1 LNIPQVADG
10 QQVFDFRTMR
20 KKDGTPVEV
29 EWVTRLLPDGRM
41 LGVGRDISQQMKALS
56 QQNLLSAIVN
66 SSDDAIIS
74 TNLSNVISSWN
85 LGAEQIYGYTAVEM
99 KGLSLDRL
107 VTPDTAVVES
117 EILEKIKSGVTVIHY
132 ESVHERKD
140 GKLIFVSITT
150 SALLDS
156 KGNITGSSKIIRD
169 ITRQKEDENRIRLS
183 NERYEAVAKATSDA
197 IWDFDYQTNKT
208 FIAGT
213 GYRDLFGYPLVNVF
227 SEPGFWEDRIHPED
241 KERVLKTMDDA
252 KLNKSVSQSSMEY
265 RFRRADGSWAYL
277 NDRFFIIR
285 DQEGQPLRLLGAKQ
299 DITKQKE
306 AEQELIQIAREKQ
319 LLYERLAVI
328 LNTLPAS
335 VALLDPKGVMV
346 EVNDAWKLFADV
358 NGFSGANYGVGTSY
372 FTISSHSFGDNEQIG
387 KDISAGV
394 QAVLNDTLKQFE
406 YEYSWHL
413 PKMKRW
419 FRMVVT
425 PLKGRE
431 FNGVVVMH
439 IDISEIRR
447 LELERIESKIEEQ
460 KKVTEAM
467 LKGQEKERN
476 AIGIELHDNVNQILV
491 GTKVLLSVVRDFPE
505 KTSELIPSCID
516 NISLAVQE
524 NRKIAHELVTPNLSD
539 ENLLQQI
546 TRLTQ
551 TMLKNAGIGAYINHE
566 SLNERLLTDEMK
578 LALYRVAQEQC
589 TNIIKY
595 AGAEQ
600 VVISLATKKNSFFM
614 RIADD
619 GHGTDPKKVTHGIGL
634 KNISSRLSVFS
645 GTISIDT
652 APGQGFAL
660 EIEIPLQPEKATA
673 PAV

>member
-1 LNIPQVADG
+1 
-10 QQVFDFRTMR
+10 
-20 KKDGTPVEV
+20 
-29 EWVTRLLPDGRM
+29 
-41 LGVGRDISQQMKALS
+41 
-56 QQNLLSAIVN
+56 
-66 SSDDAIIS
+66 
-74 TNLSNVISSWN
+74 
-85 LGAEQIYGYTAVEM
+85 
-99 KGLSLDRL
+99 
-107 VTPDTAVVES
+107 
-117 EILEKIKSGVTVIHY
+117 
-132 ESVHERKD
+132 
-140 GKLIFVSITT
+140 
-150 SALLDS
+150 
-156 KGNITGSSKIIRD
+156 
-169 ITRQKEDENRIRLS
+169 
-183 NERYEAVAKATSDA
+183 
-197 IWDFDYQTNKT
+197 
-208 FIAGT
+208 
-213 GYRDLFGYPLVNVF
+213 
-227 SEPGFWEDRIHPED
+227 
-241 KERVLKTMDDA
+241 
-252 KLNKSVSQSSMEY
+252 
-265 RFRRADGSWAYL
+265 
-277 NDRFFIIR
+277 
-285 DQEGQPLRLLGAKQ
+285 
-299 DITKQKE
+299 
-306 AEQELIQIAREKQ
+306 
-319 LLYERLAVI
+319 
-328 LNTLPAS
+328 
-335 VALLDPKGVMV
+335 
-346 EVNDAWKLFADV
+346 
-358 NGFSGANYGVGTSY
+358 
-372 FTISSHSFGDNEQIG
+372 
-387 KDISAGV
+387 
-394 QAVLNDTLKQFE
+394 
-406 YEYSWHL
+406 
-413 PKMKRW
+413 
-419 FRMVVT
+419 MVVT

-600 VVISLATKKNSFFM
+600 VVISLATKKNYFFM

-645 GTISIDT
+645 GTIIIDT
-652 APGQGFAL
+652 APGQGYAL

>member
-1 LNIPQVADG
+1 M
-10 QQVFDFRTMR
+10 F
-20 KKDGTPVEV
+20 
-29 EWVTRLLPDGRM
+29 
-41 LGVGRDISQQMKALS
+41 
-56 QQNLLSAIVN
+56 
-66 SSDDAIIS
+66 
-74 TNLSNVISSWN
+74 
-85 LGAEQIYGYTAVEM
+85 
-99 KGLSLDRL
+99 DRL
-107 VTPDTAVVES
+107 S
-117 EILEKIKSGVTVIHY
+117 
-132 ESVHERKD
+132 
-140 GKLIFVSITT
+140 
-150 SALLDS
+150 
-156 KGNITGSSKIIRD
+156 
-169 ITRQKEDENRIRLS
+169 
-183 NERYEAVAKATSDA
+183 
-197 IWDFDYQTNKT
+197 
-208 FIAGT
+208 
-213 GYRDLFGYPLVNVF
+213 
-227 SEPGFWEDRIHPED
+227 
-241 KERVLKTMDDA
+241 
-252 KLNKSVSQSSMEY
+252 
-265 RFRRADGSWAYL
+265 
-277 NDRFFIIR
+277 
-285 DQEGQPLRLLGAKQ
+285 
-299 DITKQKE
+299 
-306 AEQELIQIAREKQ
+306 
-319 LLYERLAVI
+319 VI

-346 EVNDAWKLFADV
+346 EVNDAWKNFADV
-358 NGFSGANYGVGTSY
+358 NGFSGINYGVGTSY
-372 FTISSHSFGDNEQIG
+372 FTISTQSFGDNEQIG

-394 QAVLNDTLKQFE
+394 QAVLDGHLPQFE

-413 PKMKRW
+413 TKLNRW
-419 FRMVVT
+419 FRIVVT

-439 IDISEIRR
+439 IDISEIRK

-516 NISLAVQE
+516 NLSLAVQE

-539 ENLLQQI
+539 ENLLKQI
-546 TRLTQ
+546 TRLAD
-551 TMLKNAGIGAYINHE
+551 TMLKNAGIQSYINAE
-566 SLNERLLTDEMK
+566 SLNEQWLSDEMK

-600 VVISLATKKNSFFM
+600 VIISLATKKDNFFM

-634 KNISSRLSVFS
+634 KNISSRLGVFS

-660 EIEIPLQPEKATA
+660 EIEIPLTPAKTPEI
-673 PAV
+673 PA